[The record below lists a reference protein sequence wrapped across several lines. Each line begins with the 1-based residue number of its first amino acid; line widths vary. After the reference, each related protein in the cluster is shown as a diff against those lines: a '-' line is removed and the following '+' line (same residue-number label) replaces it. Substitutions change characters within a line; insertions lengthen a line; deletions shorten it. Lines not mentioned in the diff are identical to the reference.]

1 MVKTLVSA
9 AMMFLLALA
18 AAPAALA
25 AKNSHD
31 FELRVLSSPPEMV
44 TGGDALV
51 RVTIPKTVPLNKAT
65 VSVNGTEIT
74 STLRLDASART
85 LTGMV
90 NGLQLGANTLFADS
104 NGRGHGRPTE
114 ALTLV
119 NHPTTG
125 PIFSGPQ
132 QQPFVCKTQ
141 TQAGLGFPK
150 IDNQLG
156 VGMRLFQTPGNP
168 TTPLIGWSK
177 DCTVDT
183 VVDYRYKSTDGSFKA
198 LPAGPLPGDIATTTT
213 LDGRSVPYVVRRE
226 RGTINRFIYAI
237 SILAPPGD
245 PAAPPDLS
253 LWNRRLIYAFDG
265 GVAIGHNQG
274 TVGGSHLYDPG
285 LSKGYAIVHSS
296 GTRTSTHYNL
306 VLGAETAIMTK
317 ERFIEGYGVPL
328 YTVGVGGSGGA
339 IQQYVYAQRHPGV
352 IIDAAIPQYSYP
364 DMVTQTI
371 HIGDCELLEHYLDV
385 TDGANPK
392 WSVWPNR
399 TWIEGLN
406 ASATWPNPYRGGLPG
421 SSECVNGWRGL
432 TPLALNPLFG
442 SAGAGSEFYDPAVL
456 AAVKWTH
463 WDDLRNV
470 YGVDADGYA
479 KVPWDNVGV
488 QYGLQAVKD
497 EQITPAEFL
506 KLNATVGSWKNSKD
520 MVQEGCPFI
529 AALCSDPA
537 QFDPWSRRNMR
548 LSPDGGVTP
557 APRREGNMDAANAAY
572 TSGIVFRGAV
582 DIPIIDWRHYLEHR
596 LDMHNSHQSFA
607 SRKRMLN
614 LDGDASN
621 QVIWFTDARPGTPQ
635 FDQTPI
641 ALQVVDEW
649 LANLRANPGAGV
661 AANKPDAAID
671 SCFATNGS
679 LIYSG
684 SDAWAGILDSRP
696 PGPCTQA
703 FPLFSTSRIVAG
715 GPIEGGVF
723 KCVLKPVATAVA
735 DGTYAP
741 WAPDAAQVGRLQ
753 EIFPT
758 GVCDYSKPDV
768 GRPAGL

>member
-1 MVKTLVSA
+1 MPKRLLGMVLAVG
-9 AMMFLLALA
+9 LLLGTAPM
-18 AAPAALA
+18 APAVTT
-25 AKNSHD
+25 HD

-51 RVTIPKTVPLNKAT
+51 RVTIPRTVPLHKAT
-65 VSVNGTEIT
+65 VSVNGADVT
-74 STLRLDASART
+74 SSLRLDPAART

-90 NGLQLGANTLFADS
+90 RGLRVGENTLFAGS
-104 NGRGHGRPTE
+104 NGRGKGRPT
-114 ALTLV
+114 ATLTLV
-119 NHPTTG
+119 NHPVAG

-141 TQAGLGFPK
+141 TQGLGFPQV
-150 IDNQLG
+150 DNQDG
-156 VGMRLFQTPGNP
+156 IGMRLFETPGNP
-168 TTPLIGWSK
+168 ATPTIGWSK
-177 DCTVDT
+177 DCTVAA
-183 VVDYRYKSTDGSFKA
+183 VVDYRYKSTDAGGPFKA
-198 LPAGPLPGDIATTTT
+198 LPPGPLPNDVAETTL
-213 LDGRSVPYVVRRE
+213 LDGRKVKYVVRRE

-237 SILAPPGD
+237 SILSPPGD
-245 PAAPPDLS
+245 PAAPPNLS
-253 LWNRRLIYAFDG
+253 LWNRRLIYTFDG

-274 TVGGSHLYDPG
+274 TLGGSHQYDIG

-306 VLGAETAIMTK
+306 ALGAETAIMTK

-371 HIGDCELLEHYLDV
+371 HIGDCELLEHYMDV
-385 TDGANPK
+385 TDGANPL
-392 WSVWPNR
+392 WAVWPNR
-399 TWIEGLN
+399 TWLEGLN
-406 ASATWPNPYRGGLPG
+406 ASATLPNPYRGGLPG
-421 SSECVNGWRGL
+421 NSECVRGWRGL
-432 TPLALNPLFG
+432 TPLALNPLYG
-442 SAGAGSEFYDPAVL
+442 TAGAGSEFYDPAVL

-479 KVPWDNVGV
+479 KVPWDNIGV
-488 QYGLQAVKD
+488 QYGLRALK
-497 EQITPAEFL
+497 EGKITPDEFL

-520 MVQEGCPFI
+520 MVQEGCPFFPTQG
-529 AALCSDPA
+529 CFNPA
-537 QFDPWSRRNMR
+537 TWDPWSRRNMR
-548 LSPDGGVTP
+548 LSPDGGLTP
-557 APRREGNMDAANAAY
+557 APRREGNLEAANAAY
-572 TSGIVFRGAV
+572 TSGIVFRGAI
-582 DIPIIDWRHYLEHR
+582 DIPVIDWRHYLEAE

-614 LDGDASN
+614 FDGDASN
-621 QVIWFTDARPGTPQ
+621 QVIWFTDARPARAFDHTPTA
-635 FDQTPI
+635 F
-641 ALQVVDEW
+641 QVIDEW
-649 LANLRANPGAGV
+649 LANMRSNPAAGV
-661 AANKPDAAID
+661 SGNKPAQAVD

-684 SDAWAGILDSRP
+684 ADAWAGILDSRP

-703 FPLFSTSRIVAG
+703 FPIYSTSRIVAG
-715 GPIEGGVF
+715 GPIEGSVF
-723 KCVLKPVATAVA
+723 KCALKSVATAVT

-741 WAPDAAQVGRLQ
+741 WGPGASDVGRLEQ
-753 EIFPT
+753 IFPT
-758 GVCDYSKPDV
+758 GVCDYSRPDV
-768 GRPAGL
+768 GRPPG